1 MQLDPILTEL
11 LRNNELPTEE
21 KIQEAIKLRSQANED
36 LLQIDAEIQP
46 LKAKREQVQ
55 RSLDIYNTVLS
66 PARRLLPD
74 ILQEII
80 A

>member
-1 MQLDPILTEL
+1 MQLDPILTKL

-36 LLQIDAEIQP
+36 LLQIDAEIQR